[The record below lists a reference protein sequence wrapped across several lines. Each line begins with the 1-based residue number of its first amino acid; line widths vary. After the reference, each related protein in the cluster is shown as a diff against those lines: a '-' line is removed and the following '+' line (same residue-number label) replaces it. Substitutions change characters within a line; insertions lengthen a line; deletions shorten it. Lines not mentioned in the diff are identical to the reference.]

1 MDRIQTDAGKH
12 FTPKEFQEGL
22 YVHGLLLAL
31 ATPDHKEI
39 NGQVEVACQTLRT
52 ISHSIMVTAWVS
64 DEYIHFSLIYTTG
77 RILPVLPI
85 KHLVNQDGEPTT
97 PNKLATDTKLQY
109 QKYLLYSFQLLYKL
123 HPQML
128 TQRR

>member
-97 PNKLATDTKLQY
+97 RHKMATVTKTSVSDPRI
-109 QKYLLYSFQLLYKL
+109 YSFHVLYKRQL
-123 HPQML
+123 HML
-128 TQRR
+128 MQRS